1 MVPSEGHIDDVWSLL
16 ALERLDVLWREVGE
30 LLTRVDLVAL
40 SPDVCVRVNLFGLLP
55 DSLVGETLAKCLRLE

>member
-16 ALERLDVLWREVGE
+16 ALERLDVLGREVGE
-30 LLTRVDLVAL
+30 FLTRVDLVAL
-40 SPDVCVRVNLFGLLP
+40 SPHVSVRVHLFCLLP

>member
-16 ALERLDVLWREVGE
+16 TLERLDVLGREVGE

-40 SPDVCVRVNLFGLLP
+40 SPYVCVRVHLFGLLP
-55 DSLVGETLAKCLRLE
+55 DSLICETLSECLRLE